1 MRIGLHHY
9 LHLSFLFCEHIIGCW
24 KITVCSISSE
34 KEKGECSTQYKIYAC
49 WRQQELLGHILE
61 KNLAPCH
68 KSSSDHLRFLSEN
81 YCMQT
86 HELWIDSWLITRP
99 PTLPEPLA
107 AIQSWTMCETIM
119 IFPSDLSG
127 MFQTIYGRLKIST
140 YNFTLV
146 CQIDG
151 KSGHAAMLSELQFKW
166 ETQLH
171 IKFMDEQWKL
181 ESHNFKFCFCRYWH
195 MTPNF

>member
-24 KITVCSISSE
+24 KITVCSLSSE

-86 HELWIDSWLITRP
+86 HELWIDSWLIARP

-119 IFPSDLSG
+119 IFPSDRSPEAALWLVENPRYRETGPGKVNARTPSILG
-127 MFQTIYGRLKIST
+127 PAPLNITQRRL
-140 YNFTLV
+140 
-146 CQIDG
+146 
-151 KSGHAAMLSELQFKW
+151 AR
-166 ETQLH
+166 
-171 IKFMDEQWKL
+171 KFRFNRCYLNQ
-181 ESHNFKFCFCRYWH
+181 KFCIC
-195 MTPNF
+195 P